1 MDPDK
6 MKRLAERADKLIK
19 LTTDV
24 LSLDDARLA
33 TMQMERQFDVSEFID
48 DNQGDGTY
56 DKGRHAGL
64 RGTRIAMTRVVAF
77 ALV

>member
-1 MDPDK
+1 LSGRTAKWLVRSIETPPTQSGY
-6 MKRLAERADKLIK
+6 AADVFLGGMAVDINK
-19 LTTDV
+19 
-24 LSLDDARLA
+24 
-33 TMQMERQFDVSEFID
+33 FID
-48 DNQGDGTY
+48 DNPGDGTY